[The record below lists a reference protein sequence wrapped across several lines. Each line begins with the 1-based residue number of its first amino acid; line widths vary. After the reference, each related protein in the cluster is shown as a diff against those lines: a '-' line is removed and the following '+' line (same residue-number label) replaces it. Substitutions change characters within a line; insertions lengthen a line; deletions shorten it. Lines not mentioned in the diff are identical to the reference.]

1 MLTFATPCWLVAV
14 LPVLMAAWFAV
25 RHGHL
30 RHDPLPT
37 PAVVLVHPDLSALP
51 ATQSPKGSA
60 RLQWWL
66 EVAALILLLLA
77 LAQPQWVGDWIS
89 SEPEGREI
97 MLLVDGSK
105 SMSISDFELNGQ
117 PVERLS
123 VLKGLVSQFVNAR
136 AGDRFGLVVF
146 GDHAYTLTPPTFDRT
161 LVTRMLQRI
170 PVGIA
175 GEDTAIG
182 EALGLALKQ
191 LQEQSKTSR
200 RPALI
205 LFTDGD
211 STAGVVSPREA
222 LEVAVRMQVPV
233 YTVEIGTDL
242 FGHAAL
248 AEVQSSATKPEQER
262 DPNANPDPD
271 LKEIARASGGNY
283 YQATSADAL
292 KRVIADIGALEK
304 TIIPPSTR
312 RERREW
318 FLLPLLLAVMLL
330 TASRWLQIREQLT

>member
-1 MLTFATPCWLVAV
+1 MGATLPMLTFATPYWLAAV

-25 RHGHL
+25 RRGHL

-77 LAQPQWVGDWIS
+77 LAQPQWIGDWIS

-105 SMSISDFELNGQ
+105 SMSISDFESNGQ

-191 LQEQSKTSR
+191 LQDHPKGSR

-248 AEVQSSATKPEQER
+248 AETKPEQER
-262 DPNANPDPD
+262 DPNPD

>member
-1 MLTFATPCWLVAV
+1 MLTFATPYWLAAV

-25 RHGHL
+25 RRGHL

-37 PAVVLVHPDLSALP
+37 PAVLLVHPDLSALP

-66 EVAALILLLLA
+66 EVVALILLLLA
-77 LAQPQWVGDWIS
+77 LAQPQWIGDWIS

-123 VLKGLVSQFVNAR
+123 VLKGLASQFVNAR

-161 LVTRMLQRI
+161 LVIRMLQRI
-170 PVGIA
+170 PIGIA

-191 LQEQSKTSR
+191 LQEQPKVTR

-211 STAGVVSPREA
+211 STAGVISPREA

-248 AEVQSSATKPEQER
+248 AAAQSSASKPEQER
-262 DPNANPDPD
+262 D
-271 LKEIARASGGNY
+271 LGLREIARASGGNY

>member
-1 MLTFATPCWLVAV
+1 MLTFATPYWLAAV
-14 LPVLMAAWFAV
+14 LPVLLAAWFAM
-25 RHGHL
+25 RRGHL
-30 RHDPLPT
+30 RHDPLPI

-66 EVAALILLLLA
+66 EVAVLILLLLA
-77 LAQPQWVGDWIS
+77 LAQPQWIGDWVS

-161 LVTRMLQRI
+161 LVIRMLQRI

-191 LQEQSKTSR
+191 LQEQPQVIR

-211 STAGVVSPREA
+211 STTGVISPREA

-233 YTVEIGTDL
+233 YTIEIGTDL

-248 AEVQSSATKPEQER
+248 AAAQSSATKPEQER
-262 DPNANPDPD
+262 DPG
-271 LKEIARASGGNY
+271 LREIARASGGNY

-330 TASRWLQIREQLT
+330 TASRWLQIRAQLT